1 MNKIVNINLGGYPFT
16 IDEDAYAQLRN
27 YLNTLKTHFE
37 TSEGSDE
44 IMYDI
49 EVRLGELFSE
59 NMAGQ
64 EIVNNKNLKEAIS
77 IMGTPADFGAAME
90 DEAPMQT
97 SSRSGKSKKRRAA
110 TGRRLFRDPENKVI
124 GGVCSGLSAYF
135 GIADPLWLR
144 IAALLLVF
152 TGGLSIIPY
161 IILMI
166 IVPEAT
172 SSADKLAMKGE
183 PINIDTIAKTVKT
196 EVDDFVDRGTET
208 ISSTFGSKKKNMK
221 DHLGFAQ
228 VYPKGFLF

>member
-16 IDEDAYAQLRN
+16 IDEDAYANLRN
-27 YLNTLKTHFE
+27 YLNTLHTHFQ
-37 TSEGSDE
+37 TSEGADE

-49 EVRLGELFSE
+49 EVRLAELFTE
-59 NMAGQ
+59 NKGGQ
-64 EIVNNKNLKEAIS
+64 DIINLKNLNDAIS
-77 IMGTPADFGAAME
+77 IMGTPADFGAAI
-90 DEAPMQT
+90 DEEVPL
-97 SSRSGKSKKRRAA
+97 SSAKTKAKKARRSK
-110 TGRRLFRDPENKVI
+110 TGRRLFRDPDDKVI

-135 GIADPLWLR
+135 GISDPLWLR
-144 IAALLLVF
+144 IFALILIF
-152 TGGLSIIPY
+152 TGGIAVIPY

-183 PINIDTIAKTVKT
+183 PINIDTIAKTVKD
-196 EVDDFVDRGTET
+196 EVEDLVDRGSET
-208 ISSTFGSKKKNMK
+208 LNSTFNSKKKPMK

>member
-1 MNKIVNINLGGYPFT
+1 MNKIVNINLGGYSFT
-16 IDEDAYAQLRN
+16 IDEDAYVKLKN
-27 YLNTLKTHFE
+27 YLNTLKTHFQ

-49 EVRLGELFSE
+49 EVRLAELFSE

-64 EIVNNKNLKEAIS
+64 EIVNNKNLNDAIS

-90 DEAPMQT
+90 DEVPVQT
-97 SSRSGKSKKRRAA
+97 STSRKSGKRRAVS
-110 TGRRLFRDPENKVI
+110 GRRLFRDPDNKVI

-144 IAALLLVF
+144 IAALILIF

-196 EVDDFVDRGTET
+196 EVDDLVDRGTET
-208 ISSTFGSKKKNMK
+208 INSTFSSKKKPMK

>member
-16 IDEDAYAQLRN
+16 IDEDAYADLRN
-27 YLNTLKTHFE
+27 YLNTLHAHFQ
-37 TSEGSDE
+37 TSDGADE

-49 EVRLGELFSE
+49 EVRLAELFTE
-59 NMAGQ
+59 NKGGQ
-64 EIVNNKNLKEAIS
+64 DIINIKNLNDAIS
-77 IMGTPADFGAAME
+77 IMGTPADFGAAL
-90 DEAPMQT
+90 DEEVPVNRAT
-97 SSRSGKSKKRRAA
+97 SKSKKSRK
-110 TGRRLFRDPENKVI
+110 TKSGRRLFRDPDDKVI

-144 IAALLLVF
+144 IFALILIF
-152 TGGLSIIPY
+152 TGGIAVIPY

-183 PINIDTIAKTVKT
+183 PINIDTIAKTVKH
-196 EVDDFVDRGTET
+196 EVEDLVDRGSET
-208 ISSTFGSKKKNMK
+208 INSTFGSKKKPMK

>member
-16 IDEDAYAQLRN
+16 IDEDAYAKLRN
-27 YLNTLKTHFE
+27 YLNTLNAHFQ

-49 EVRLGELFSE
+49 EVRLAELFTE

-64 EIVNNKNLKEAIS
+64 EIVNNKNLSEAIS
-77 IMGTPADFGAAME
+77 IMGTPADFGAAM
-90 DEAPMQT
+90 DYEASQST
-97 SSRSGKSKKRRAA
+97 SPKAKASTKKSKS
-110 TGRRLFRDPENKVI
+110 GRRLFRDPDDKVI

-135 GIADPLWLR
+135 GISDPLWLR
-144 IAALLLVF
+144 ILALILIF
-152 TGGLSIIPY
+152 TGGLSVIPY

-166 IVPEAT
+166 IVPEAI

-183 PINIDTIAKTVKT
+183 PINIDTIAKTVKH
-196 EVDDFVDRGTET
+196 EVDDLVDRGSET
-208 ISSTFGSKKKNMK
+208 INSTFGSKKKPMK
-221 DHLGFAQ
+221 DRLGFAQ